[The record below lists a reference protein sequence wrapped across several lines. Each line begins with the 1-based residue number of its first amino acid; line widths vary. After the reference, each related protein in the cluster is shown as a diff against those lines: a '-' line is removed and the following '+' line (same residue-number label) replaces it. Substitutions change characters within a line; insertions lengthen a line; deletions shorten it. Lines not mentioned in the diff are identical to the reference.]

1 MISRYVSSADTAS
14 PRALNVVAK
23 SVHARANRALVSS
36 ASLSHPSASYP
47 SLAVRKHATASSN
60 APAPCANLANPH
72 HASGFPSAS
81 RDARNARN
89 ASSVSPTRSLTS
101 PLIAS
106 AIASPPSS
114 RAGVDS
120 SMRIASAHRPARTS
134 ARAASTLARVFK
146 NRPNLLSSSS
156 SSSRVAVALALA
168 LALASSHRALQSS
181 LDARETSREDSRGED
196 DGAATTTT
204 PLDRAA
210 AAASSS
216 WVASVARGVMDA
228 TRDARSRA
236 SSSGASVPPRRVA
249 ARRAVTLARGEIRI
263 HSFWFFHFCSSRR
276 LGRVE

>member
-47 SLAVRKHATASSN
+47 SLAVRKHATASSTP
-60 APAPCANLANPH
+60 PAPCANLANPH

-81 RDARNARN
+81 RDGRNARN

-134 ARAASTLARVFK
+134 ARAASTRARSKPSQPSLVLVLVARRRRARARARARVV
-146 NRPNLLSSSS
+146 P
-156 SSSRVAVALALA
+156 
-168 LALASSHRALQSS
+168 
-181 LDARETSREDSRGED
+181 
-196 DGAATTTT
+196 
-204 PLDRAA
+204 
-210 AAASSS
+210 
-216 WVASVARGVMDA
+216 
-228 TRDARSRA
+228 SRA
-236 SSSGASVPPRRVA
+236 PVL
-249 ARRAVTLARGEIRI
+249 ARRAREGLAR
-263 HSFWFFHFCSSRR
+263 
-276 LGRVE
+276 